1 MQGVINSV
9 LGETVDSSTYGSRK
23 TFNSCLTWMFMA
35 LHMGILFADFAT
47 AVSSPDGKSAL
58 DPLFQKSLGLL
69 SVGVAYKL
77 FYRPI
82 LEAINVGTFAFQHG
96 WKNISRFFILAAWN
110 VIGRSVSSAPALVL
124 WGYNTTNFDTLATLV
139 DSAGTTGHD
148 QSTHTNLRKATL
160 ESNVEQARTLLH
172 TFISTPQ
179 LWEQAFEQSS
189 SADALPNM
197 NDFAGVLSQRLD
209 LVAKD
214 LEIFSQSLQTEEPPV
229 PSGARHEMKAYV

>member
-1 MQGVINSV
+1 
-9 LGETVDSSTYGSRK
+9 
-23 TFNSCLTWMFMA
+23 MA